1 MLCYSIAVHLSN
13 LHNIMS
19 GVATLK
25 VCLISDHEPKDITEK
40 DVLSSEGK
48 KHQAAWLADVATVV
62 DKTANP
68 LSSIIRKVPSC
79 KTHQVFLLDKL
90 IER

>member
-40 DVLSSEGK
+40 DMSKFRGQKTSGC
-48 KHQAAWLADVATVV
+48 LAG
-62 DKTANP
+62 
-68 LSSIIRKVPSC
+68 
-79 KTHQVFLLDKL
+79 
-90 IER
+90 

>member
-1 MLCYSIAVHLSN
+1 MYMLCYSIAVHLSN

-40 DVLSSEGK
+40 DMSKFRGQKTSGC
-48 KHQAAWLADVATVV
+48 LAG
-62 DKTANP
+62 
-68 LSSIIRKVPSC
+68 
-79 KTHQVFLLDKL
+79 
-90 IER
+90 